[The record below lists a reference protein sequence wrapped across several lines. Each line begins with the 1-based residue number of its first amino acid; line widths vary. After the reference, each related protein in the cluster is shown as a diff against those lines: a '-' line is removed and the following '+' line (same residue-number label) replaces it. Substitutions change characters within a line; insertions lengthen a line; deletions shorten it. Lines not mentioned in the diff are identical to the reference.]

1 MRTTRTLMK
10 LCALLLVFSLTP
22 TMQALAID
30 NKPLL
35 GFSREASDRER
46 EFYCLCVEAILDER
60 YLIEE
65 ALGVRGAPA
74 TTR

>member
-1 MRTTRTLMK
+1 MEHLD
-10 LCALLLVFSLTP
+10 P
-22 TMQALAID
+22 TESGGDWERL
-30 NKPLL
+30 
-35 GFSREASDRER
+35 SDRER

-74 TTR
+74 TTYVKLPWEAK